1 MIGVTVPAVEK
12 LVGVELPKGV
22 YLGVVA
28 CCVLLA
34 MFQAWREEHER
45 AIRTEAL
52 ATTPAWGVLVRVLW
66 VGGPT
71 EVGLHLVNR
80 SKTERV
86 SLTFAGI
93 LEFQDRTK
101 ETWRQEDSGQ
111 FYLPEYVSLGPM
123 EHAVGELHFYAPLR
137 GADPP
142 KLIANIETATLMISE
157 HVAGKTLS
165 LNLTKEAVGDHVW
178 R

>member
-12 LVGVELPKGV
+12 LLGIEVPKGL
-22 YLGVVA
+22 YLGVVS
-28 CCVLLA
+28 CCFLAA
-34 MFQAWREEHER
+34 MFQAWREQYEKAVGTEV
-45 AIRTEAL
+45 RT
-52 ATTPAWGVLVRVLW
+52 TVPDWRVLVRVLW
-66 VGGPT
+66 VGDPT

-93 LEFQDRTK
+93 FEFQDRTK

-111 FYLPEYVSLGPM
+111 FYLPPYVSLGPM

-142 KLIANIETATLMISE
+142 KLIASIKTATLLISE

-165 LNLTKEAVGDHVW
+165 LNLTKETVGDHVW
-178 R
+178 S